1 MSAFTIYVKISHIS
15 KENLLLD
22 SLLLV
27 LNPAWHC
34 RECRFTS
41 LRISSP
47 SVSFHYSCQNI
58 SQNCVNIVSHSSGIW
73 FRLHALMWNKKRIPN
88 RMKCFWIWLIKLY
101 FKEVSCSQISFYP
114 SSIASFFVAL
124 HWRLLLKFTTCQNA
138 QLSLFHSI
146 SGKNFRG
153 SINNGKRH
161 LLLCQ
166 ELASARLQILSPL
179 RQALLL
185 TLV

>member
-1 MSAFTIYVKISHIS
+1 
-15 KENLLLD
+15 
-22 SLLLV
+22 
-27 LNPAWHC
+27 
-34 RECRFTS
+34 
-41 LRISSP
+41 
-47 SVSFHYSCQNI
+47 
-58 SQNCVNIVSHSSGIW
+58 
-73 FRLHALMWNKKRIPN
+73 
-88 RMKCFWIWLIKLY
+88 MKCFWIWLIKLY

-146 SGKNFRG
+146 TGKNFRG

-179 RQALLL
+179 TQTFVLI
-185 TLV
+185 LVYINFVHQQNCLIHCFTISWYPYTVNTKRE